1 MFMQGQHSSR
11 QSECTGGIC
20 LQLRIPRRS
29 IRATELLQSL
39 PMHGKLSLEFPA
51 PDKLQL
57 VLAGSWLLANSPPR
71 AGDIEQQLAA
81 RSDIRSIS
89 FNGKGI
95 TEWDTGLLTFLAR
108 VYRLAARQSI
118 DIDPE
123 GLPDGARRMMA
134 LSTAVPPIEGTGKQT
149 GEAPLLHRI
158 GVLAQAMWH
167 AAPEML
173 HFLGEVTLSF
183 GRLFRGKAQFR
194 RADLVLLVQ
203 DVGPQS
209 LPIIA
214 LVSFLVGI
222 IVAYMGAVQLAQ
234 FGAQIYIAN
243 LVGLGMTR
251 EMGALMTGVI
261 MSGRTGAAFAA
272 QLGTMQVNE
281 EIDAFRTL
289 GFNPIDFLVLPRM
302 LALILVM
309 PALVLY
315 SDIVGITGGMFVA
328 VTAFDIGTFEYYQ
341 QTVRSMEW
349 THIWGGVVKGTIY
362 AILIAFAGCLR
373 GMQCGRSAEAVGEA
387 TTSAVV
393 TSILFIVIAGAVLTV
408 LYQQLGI

>member
-1 MFMQGQHSSR
+1 M
-11 QSECTGGIC
+11 
-20 LQLRIPRRS
+20 P
-29 IRATELLQSL
+29 
-39 PMHGKLSLEFPA
+39 GKLSIEFPT
-51 PDKLQL
+51 PDNLRL
-57 VLAGSWLLANSPPR
+57 VLSGDWLLAGSRPR
-71 AGDIEQQLAA
+71 AGDIEQQLGTHAG
-81 RSDIRSIS
+81 SRSIS
-89 FNGKGI
+89 FDGSGI
-95 TEWDTGLLTFLAR
+95 LQWDTGLLTFLAG
-108 VYRLAARQSI
+108 VYRLAGRRNISI
-118 DIDPE
+118 DPA
-123 GLPDGARRMMA
+123 GLPEGARRMMA
-134 LSTAVPPIEGTGKQT
+134 LAKAVPPREGADKHGN
-149 GEAPLLHRI
+149 EAPLLQRV
-158 GVLAQAMWH
+158 GEFALAMWQ

-173 HFLGEVTLSF
+173 RFLGEIILSL
-183 GRLFRGKAQFR
+183 GRLVRGKAQFR
-194 RADLVLLVQ
+194 RSDLMLLIQ
-203 DVGPQS
+203 DVGPHS

-214 LVSFLVGI
+214 LISFLVGI

-251 EMGALMTGVI
+251 EMGALMTAVI
-261 MSGRTGAAFAA
+261 MAGRTGAAFAA

-289 GFNPIDFLVLPRM
+289 GFNPIDFLVLPRL
-302 LALILVM
+302 LALVLIM

-328 VTAFDIGTFEYYQ
+328 VTAFDISTFEYYQ

-349 THIWGGVVKGTIY
+349 THIWGGVFKGTVY

-373 GMQCGRSAEAVGEA
+373 GIQCGRSAQAVGEA

-393 TSILFIVIAGAVLTV
+393 TSILFIVIAGAVLTI